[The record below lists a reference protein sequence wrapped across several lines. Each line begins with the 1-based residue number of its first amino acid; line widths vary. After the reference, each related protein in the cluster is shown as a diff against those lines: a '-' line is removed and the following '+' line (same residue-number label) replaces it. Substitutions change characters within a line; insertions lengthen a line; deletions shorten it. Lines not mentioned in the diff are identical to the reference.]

1 MPAQP
6 PPLSPQT
13 DPHRLTRPSLVQQFP
28 LPQPHDASP
37 LSDPTRAPWASSLAY
52 PRATPASTGFVLAP
66 LLALPESFRSAHV
79 GEPFACTLCAN
90 VEPPADHA
98 GGADGAG
105 RGARGRAVS
114 GLRIGAEMAS
124 PSAPA
129 GVRLELEDGRDGA
142 RPPPEGGVYAPGASV
157 QKVLRLN
164 LAEEGD
170 HTLAVTVAYTETTV
184 GAGGRAS
191 GGRVRTFRKLYQF
204 AAASLLGVRTKAGE
218 VGEGRYVLE
227 AQLENMGESGVVLEV
242 RSPPQGGSARA
253 HDHRRCG

>member
-1 MPAQP
+1 M
-6 PPLSPQT
+6 
-13 DPHRLTRPSLVQQFP
+13 
-28 LPQPHDASP
+28 
-37 LSDPTRAPWASSLAY
+37 
-52 PRATPASTGFVLAP
+52 LAP

-90 VEPPADHA
+90 VEPPPDA
-98 GGADGAG
+98 GGPDGAD
-105 RGARGRAVS
+105 REAGARPGRKAVS
-114 GLRIGAEMAS
+114 GLRIGAEIAS

-164 LAEEGD
+164 LQEEGD

-242 RSPPQGGSARA
+242 RSPPRADCARA
-253 HDHRRCG
+253 HSRRRCG